1 MIKSI
6 LIPTDGSEQ
15 NRVSLAYGIYLAR
28 RFDAGITGLHVVD
41 TRALE
46 GPLLSDIAGALGFSP
61 YQNYLPKFQKVLE
74 ERGDLILEGFRDAC
88 EAQGIRPGLKR
99 LSGVV
104 STAIVEEARKVD
116 LVVIAQRGEH
126 ERWSNGLLGSTTES
140 VVRRSPRP
148 VLVTP
153 GAFRECHSVLVAYD
167 GSVESNRALK
177 TACELFA
184 GGQTRLRGL
193 VVTQSAKKCQAL
205 TEEIQAFAGP
215 YRTAMEVAC
224 ADGEVSRAILEHAAS
239 EGIDLIVMG
248 AFGHSRI
255 HDLIL
260 GGTAA
265 YIIRNTPLPV
275 LLHR

>member
-1 MIKSI
+1 M
-6 LIPTDGSEQ
+6 
-15 NRVSLAYGIYLAR
+15 
-28 RFDAGITGLHVVD
+28 
-41 TRALE
+41 
-46 GPLLSDIAGALGFSP
+46 GFSP
-61 YQNYLPKFQKVLE
+61 YQSYLPKFQKVLE
-74 ERGDLILEGFRDAC
+74 DRGDLILEGFQDAC
-88 EAQGIRPGLKR
+88 AAQSVQPKLKR

-104 STAIVEEARKVD
+104 SSVIVEEARKVD
-116 LVVIAQRGEH
+116 LVIIAQRGEH

-153 GAFRECHSVLVAYD
+153 GTFRECTNILIAYD

-177 TACELFA
+177 TACELFS
-184 GGQTRLRGL
+184 GGDARLAGL
-193 VVTQSAKKCQAL
+193 VVTGNAKKFISL
-205 TEEIQAFAGP
+205 TEEIEAFVEP
-215 YRTAMEVAC
+215 YKMQVEVEC
-224 ADGEVSRAILEHAAS
+224 VEGEASKAILEHA
-239 EGIDLIVMG
+239 EKKGTDLIVMG

-265 YIIRNTPLPV
+265 YIIRNTTLPV